1 MTNPQPR
8 PPKAWDQ
15 RGGMEDLKRWVDDLT
30 RWLGDRLG
38 SANAIQT
45 DWFGEGATAPQTAAV
60 IAGGRFQVDA
70 SAARYAGISP
80 FTVAIVDGQVVAW
93 GPFDATP
100 DYAIVDGY
108 KLPRQAATGDYYDLR
123 LTGAGPSGATAYL
136 KAVTGGVT
144 LTPQTGSTRTV
155 TNADPG
161 QVEVEKPTAGDSHD
175 GSYRFTVTGQAWG
188 NEVSIW
194 DGDALIVVLYG
205 GFTVSIYY
213 RTSLGGALTLAG
225 SVTVSP
231 SAAGANAINQVVSIS
246 GLPAIG
252 QHGDPEFR
260 LIVESR
266 ESVNDYMTDVTQI
279 AYETS
284 AGGAVATATPS
295 NAPQLTLLVLPKTR

>member
-1 MTNPQPR
+1 
-8 PPKAWDQ
+8 
-15 RGGMEDLKRWVDDLT
+15 MEDLKRYVDDLD
-30 RWLGDRLG
+30 RYLGQRLG
-38 SANAIQT
+38 TANALQT
-45 DWFGEGATAPQTAAV
+45 DMFADGAVAPQSAAM

-80 FTVAIVDGQVVAW
+80 FTMSIVDGQALTW

-123 LTGAGPSGATAYL
+123 LTGVGPSGGTAYL

-144 LTPQTGSTRTV
+144 LTTQTGSTRTV

-161 QVEVEKPTAGDSHD
+161 QVEVQKPTSGDSYD
-175 GSYRFTVTGQAWG
+175 GSYRFTCAGVLEGELTEIYTEFGSATIFG
-188 NEVSIW
+188 GGLSVS
-194 DGDALIVVLYG
+194 L
-205 GFTVSIYY
+205 YY

-225 SVTVSP
+225 SHFIAATLVGSNAFSEVVTFT
-231 SAAGANAINQVVSIS
+231 

-266 ESVNDYMTDVTQI
+266 YSAGSYMTDVTQV

-284 AGGAVATATPS
+284 SGGSVATATPS
-295 NAPQLTLLVLPKTR
+295 NAPVLTLLVLPKTR

>member
-1 MTNPQPR
+1 
-8 PPKAWDQ
+8 
-15 RGGMEDLKRWVDDLT
+15 MEDLKRYVDDLD
-30 RWLGDRLG
+30 RYLGQRLG
-38 SANAIQT
+38 TANAIQT
-45 DWFGEGATAPQTAAV
+45 DMFGDGAVAPQSAAM
-60 IAGGRFQVDA
+60 IAGGLFQVDA
-70 SAARYAGISP
+70 SASRYAGISP
-80 FTVAIVDGQVVAW
+80 FTVSIVDGQAITW

-123 LTGAGPSGATAYL
+123 LTGVGPSGGTAYL

-144 LTPQTGSTRTV
+144 LTTQTGSTRTV

-161 QVEVEKPTAGDSHD
+161 QVEVQKPTSGDSYD
-175 GSYRFTVTGQAWG
+175 GSYRFTCAGVLEGELTEIYTEFGSATIFG
-188 NEVSIW
+188 GGLSVS
-194 DGDALIVVLYG
+194 L
-205 GFTVSIYY
+205 YY

-225 SVTVSP
+225 SHFIAATLVGSNAFSEVVTFT
-231 SAAGANAINQVVSIS
+231 

-266 ESVNDYMTDVTQI
+266 NSAGSYMTDVTQI

-284 AGGAVATATPS
+284 SGGSVASATPS
-295 NAPQLTLLVLPKTR
+295 NAPVLTLLVLPKTR